1 MINQIVFGEVQLYY
15 IFYGDTPV
23 TIFLSIKLKVT

>member
-23 TIFLSIKLKVT
+23 TFSFLLNWK